1 MSHEHPLFE
10 DEARGKAPRGAAALA
25 DAAGDGT
32 TRSMPPGHAVQL
44 PLLLADRDVGN
55 AEVARRLEEVA
66 SLLEGQH
73 ANPFRV
79 RAYRDAASTVRTLP
93 RAVGD
98 IVRGDGIEALDALPG
113 IGPPLARAIA
123 ELATTGH
130 LAMLDRLRGESDPLA
145 LLASV
150 PGIGTKTAARL
161 HDELGI
167 DTLEELEV
175 AASDGRLRALPGF
188 GDKRSAGVRDALAT
202 RLGRARRA
210 ASPPSIAPAIQ
221 EILEVDQEYRRRAH
235 AGTLPM
241 IAPRRFNPRAEAW
254 LPVLHL
260 TRGDRHYTALYSNTA
275 RAHELGKTHDWVVIY
290 YDADGRERQCTV
302 VTATHGP
309 LRGRRIVRGREA
321 ESTV

>member
-1 MSHEHPLFE
+1 VT
-10 DEARGKAPRGAAALA
+10 A
-25 DAAGDGT
+25 T
-32 TRSMPPGHAVQL
+32 VQL
-44 PLLLADRDVGN
+44 PLLLADRDVAN

-66 SLLEGQH
+66 SLLESQH

-79 RAYRDAASTVRTLP
+79 QAYRNASSTVLALP
-93 RAVGD
+93 RAVSE
-98 IVRGDGIEALDALPG
+98 IVRDEGIDGLDALPG

-150 PGIGTKTAARL
+150 PGIGAKTAARL

-167 DTLEELEV
+167 DTLEELEA

-188 GDKRSAGVRDALAT
+188 GEKRVGGVRDALAT
-202 RLGRARRA
+202 RLGRARRTL
-210 ASPPSIAPAIQ
+210 SPPADAPTIQ
-221 EILEVDQEYRRRAH
+221 EILEVDREYRRAAH
-235 AGTLPM
+235 AGELPM
-241 IAPRRFNPRAEAW
+241 IAPRRFNPRGEAW

-260 TRGDRHYTALYSNTA
+260 TQGDRHYTALYSNTA

-290 YDADGRERQCTV
+290 YDGDHGERQCTV
-302 VTATHGP
+302 TATYGP
-309 LRGRRIVRGREA
+309 LKRRRIVRGRES
-321 ESTV
+321 ESIE